1 MLGWQRKWEH
11 ILKADRTAT
20 GNVPDSVETRL
31 TAITRCTLR
40 SHSVRH
46 KSCAAIVLFLQRSQR
61 LP

>member
-1 MLGWQRKWEH
+1 MAIFR
-11 ILKADRTAT
+11 